1 MPSEPLPSHLCE
13 QLQSLLCGL
22 TELYTLLGSAFRESA
37 PLSPSPRS
45 PSAVTFQ
52 RQVTQLQQQF
62 QQILAIIASLD
73 LDPAVEQRLRP
84 HQTEAHRRSRLL
96 GIEAMRLQT
105 AKQPATIN
113 RQRSQVE
120 DHVKQL
126 QKFVQA
132 MVDEIC

>member
-1 MPSEPLPSHLCE
+1 MPSEPLPSRLCE
-13 QLQSLLCGL
+13 QLQSLLCKL

-37 PLSPSPRS
+37 PLPPSSLP
-45 PSAVTFQ
+45 PSSVTLQ

-62 QQILAIIASLD
+62 QQVLAIIASVD

>member
-1 MPSEPLPSHLCE
+1 MPSEPLPSRLCE
-13 QLQSLLCGL
+13 QLQSLLCRL
-22 TELYTLLGSAFRESA
+22 NELYTLLGSAFREST
-37 PLSPSPRS
+37 PLS

-132 MVDEIC
+132 MADEVC

>member
-1 MPSEPLPSHLCE
+1 MPLEPSLSRLCE

-22 TELYTLLGSAFRESA
+22 NELVNHPPPDAAT
-37 PLSPSPRS
+37 
-45 PSAVTFQ
+45 VQ

-62 QQILAIIASLD
+62 QQTLVTVANAD

-96 GIEAMRLQT
+96 GVEAMRLRT
-105 AKQPATIN
+105 AKQTATIN
-113 RQRSQVE
+113 RQRSQIK
-120 DHVKQL
+120 DHAKQL

-132 MVDEIC
+132 MADEIC